1 MEIQAIQNRKHR
13 LCRKVGDIIKNLI
26 RAFGII
32 IVMLIMTATSIVIY
46 TKDTKKA
53 ELTTAVTEGVEETL
67 NTIRDTNSK
76 PETEAEAADLLV
88 ANITKRL
95 NSSNTLNV
103 NIYSIDM
110 DNGLIDV
117 EATLDYYMVF
127 GKSKTTVRKTMILD
141 SVPADLDKETIK

>member
-1 MEIQAIQNRKHR
+1 
-13 LCRKVGDIIKNLI
+13 
-26 RAFGII
+26 
-32 IVMLIMTATSIVIY
+32 MLIMTATSIVIY